1 MASTWRESLLPAS
14 FRGVRFVIESSSVP
28 TGRKGQLHEY
38 PQRDE
43 PFFEQLGKR
52 AQVHKLSA
60 FVIGEDCFERRDQLL
75 QALEAEGPGEL
86 VHPWL
91 GRMQVLV
98 GECDLQHERREGGMA
113 RFDLT
118 FYPERPRTFPAAR
131 VNTQQQVNK
140 ASEGGLA
147 SGLARYRA
155 AMAKVDAARINVIA
169 LRNSLSGAY
178 MAIQRQ
184 FAPFLDLYSN
194 LDSFAHSLVNAPF
207 ALSSMLSGYFSE
219 LSGGARPV
227 SSDTGYRNAIGSATR
242 HVAAVKSV
250 NTVSHASG
258 ADTGAVAEAVANLV
272 QDALLV
278 QVALIIA
285 QMPITDQPVSSGS
298 VLPIDQQALQPV
310 VRPEVPVADDV
321 IELRDTLADAIWQA
335 ALKADVGHYQ
345 ALNSLRQTLI
355 KHLSEVAKSGVRL
368 VEIKPAETTPAL
380 VLAYRRFGDAT
391 RAGEVVQRNR
401 ITHPGFVPPLPLKV
415 AQR

>member
-28 TGRKGQLHEY
+28 AGRKGQLHEY

-43 PFFEQLGKR
+43 PFFEQLGKQ
-52 AQVHKLSA
+52 AQIHKLSA

-75 QALEAEGPGEL
+75 EALEAEGPGEL

-118 FYPERPRTFPAAR
+118 FYPERPRTFPAAK
-131 VNTQQQVNK
+131 VNTQQQVSK
-140 ASEGGLA
+140 TSDGLLA
-147 SGLARYRA
+147 SSLARYRA
-155 AMAKVDAARINVIA
+155 AMSKVDAARINVIA

-194 LDSFAHSLVNAPF
+194 LDSFAHSLVNAPL
-207 ALSSMLSGYFSE
+207 ALGSMFSGYFSE
-219 LSGGARPV
+219 LSGGSR
-227 SSDTGYRNAIGSATR
+227 SSDSGFRNAIGNATQHVSAIT
-242 HVAAVKSV
+242 SV
-250 NTVSHASG
+250 NTVSQASG

-278 QVALIIA
+278 QVALIVA
-285 QMPITDQPVSSGS
+285 QMPVTAQPVSTGS
-298 VLPIDQQALQPV
+298 VLPIDQQALQPII
-310 VRPEVPVADDV
+310 RPEVPVADDV
-321 IELRDTLADAIWQA
+321 IELRDTLAGAIWQA
-335 ALKADVGHYQ
+335 ALKADVAHYH

-368 VEIKPAETTPAL
+368 VEVKPAETTPAL